1 VSARATVLVA
11 AGVIVRERRV
21 LLSQRKADTDLAGV
35 WEFPGGKIE
44 PDEDPRAALKR
55 ELEEEL
61 GVWVHVGDA
70 LEITFHRYETKS
82 VLLLFFEANLLPDSP
97 EPRALDVAAVRW
109 ASRHELDELELPPA
123 DVAIVKRVQ
132 KLL

>member
-1 VSARATVLVA
+1 VIVA

-21 LLSQRKADTDLAGV
+21 LLSQRKPNTHLAGT
-35 WEFPGGKIE
+35 WEFPGGKVE

-61 GVWVHVGDA
+61 GVWAHVGDA
-70 LEITFHRYETKS
+70 LEVTFHRYEAKT
-82 VLLLFFEANLLPDSP
+82 VLLLFFQATLLPDSP

-109 ASRHELDELELPPA
+109 ASRHELDELPLPPA
-123 DVAIVKRVQ
+123 DLEIVKRVH